1 MIKIGLLL
9 LIAPCLL
16 LMGLYLPEQ
25 TSMSDCVALGGS
37 YDYQQQVCDMQ
48 NKHPVCPFMARHGFL
63 VNSAMLLALL
73 GFIVCLV
80 GLYRPKKAH

>member
-25 TSMSDCVALGGS
+25 SNAADCIAVNGS
-37 YDYQQQVCDMQ
+37 FDYVQQVCDMQ
-48 NKHPVCPFMARHGFL
+48 NTHSSSTFMARNTAL

-73 GFIVCLV
+73 GFIVCV
-80 GLYRPKKAH
+80 MGLYRPAK